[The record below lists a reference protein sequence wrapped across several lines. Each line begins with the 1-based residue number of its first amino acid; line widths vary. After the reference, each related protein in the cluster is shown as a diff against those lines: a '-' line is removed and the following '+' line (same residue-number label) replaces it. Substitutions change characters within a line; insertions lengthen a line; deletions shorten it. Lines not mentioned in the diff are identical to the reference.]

1 VVKFYLDSIQV
12 DAPAN
17 WEDFTLKLSRDK
29 SIDALLLT
37 TDTTLEWI
45 GTGYQY
51 LSQLLDTSGFCGS
64 VELTVTDDEPVATD
78 VYLGRIFLSTCE
90 INEAICSI
98 KTKVEDRS
106 FYAMVNNNKAIE
118 ADLTAG
124 VSKGGVAITPVTD
137 YVIDMHRVVG
147 NSFKKQVYT
156 VRVWDAFRYLIAFM
170 TDNTVQFVSD
180 TFNVGGDWEGLTI
193 SSGLKL
199 RTGDIDNSPPLTL
212 FSFKELYEEVKKKI
226 PIGMTVTESA
236 GVYTLRIESIDYF
249 NQSTGSFRFENIE
262 GITTKFNEDKL
273 YASIKV
279 GSTNV
284 DPSQSFPETQ
294 PIIGYIEEQLWN
306 DITCNI
312 DNELDLVS
320 SWVISSNVIEDC
332 VSNSSAVYDEDLF
345 LITTTLT
352 NPTTGVATA
361 TDIFNSG
368 TDFFYNDLLRNINVL
383 YRYTNGIPSSALANF
398 NGTPSNFYAFKTT
411 TETTTRTVTITGAG
425 VVTHNAAT
433 GALVTRFDDDSTP
446 PGNDPNGVYIAN
458 MGVPVA
464 AANTFTAPT
473 DAFYNFEV
481 FADFTITGIP
491 SGTITAIGLERLTV
505 NTLTNANA
513 IAVRLE
519 YDTFDSGGGSI
530 DNNIPVGTGWG
541 GRYSKTYSENNTTHS
556 PYIYTTA
563 SQPFFFSKYLRAG
576 DILSLQMIANFA
588 NIYQTTIAG
597 GGVGGTLTITES
609 IRLNQGS
616 YFRCIGNSTDNP
628 NLQIGNI
635 NEYIAYEH
643 SFEYPMTATEFTY
656 LKDNS
661 RDLIEFSMFGRS
673 PRYGWVSDL
682 KYNWIKG
689 TASVKLESNAINNNV
704 T

>member
-1 VVKFYLDSIQV
+1 MVKFYLDSIQV

-17 WEDFTLKLSRDK
+17 WEDFTLKLARDK

-37 TDTTLEWI
+37 TETTLEWI

-106 FYAMVNNNKAIE
+106 FYAMINNNKGIQ

-124 VSKGGVAITPVTD
+124 VSKGGVAITPVNN
-137 YVIDMHRVVG
+137 YKIDLHDVSTGAIRF
-147 NSFKKQVYT
+147 SCYS
-156 VRVWDAFRYLIAFM
+156 VRVSQAFRYLIDFM
-170 TDNTVQFVSD
+170 TDGTVNFASD
-180 TFNVGGDWEGLTI
+180 TFKGGEIWGGLTI
-193 SSGLKL
+193 TTGLKL
-199 RTGDIDNSPPLTL
+199 RLGDTTTSPPLTQ

-332 VSNSSAVYDEDLF
+332 VSNGSAVYDEDLF
-345 LITTTLT
+345 LINTDYISS
-352 NPTTGVATA
+352 TTGIATA

-368 TDFFYNDLLRNINVL
+368 TDFFYNDALRNINVL

-398 NGTPSNFYAFKTT
+398 NGTPSNFYALKSATQT
-411 TETTTRTVTITGAG
+411 KSRTIDITGAG
-425 VVTHNAAT
+425 VITYNAVTGSIT
-433 GALVTRFDDDSTP
+433 EVFDDDSTP
-446 PGNDPNGVYIAN
+446 PANDPNGVYVAN
-458 MGVPVA
+458 MVAPVA
-464 AANTFTAPT
+464 TTNTFTAPV
-473 DAFYNFEV
+473 DAYYNFEV
-481 FADFTITGIP
+481 FADFNINGAA
-491 SGTITAIGLERLTV
+491 SGTITCSGLTDRLEVT
-505 NTLTNANA
+505 TTANANA
-513 IAVRLE
+513 ISLRIE
-519 YDTFDSGGGSI
+519 YNLYDSTGAAI
-530 DNNIPVGTGWG
+530 FINQPVGTTWG
-541 GRYSKTYSENNTTHS
+541 GRYSKSYTNNNTTHS

-563 SQPFFFSKYLRAG
+563 SQPFFFSLYMRSG
-576 DILSLQMIANFA
+576 DILSLDPIANFV
-588 NIYQTTIAG
+588 NIYQTAVTG
-597 GGVGGTLTITES
+597 TPGGTLTITES
-609 IRLNQGS
+609 ITLNEGS

-635 NEYIAYEH
+635 NDYIAYEH

-661 RDLIEFSMFGRS
+661 RDLIEFSMFGRT